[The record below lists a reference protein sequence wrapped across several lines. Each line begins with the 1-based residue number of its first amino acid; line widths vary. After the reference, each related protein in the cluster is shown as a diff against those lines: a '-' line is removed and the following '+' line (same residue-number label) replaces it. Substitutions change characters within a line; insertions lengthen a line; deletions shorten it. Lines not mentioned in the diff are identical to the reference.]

1 MLPGPGEP
9 LLVLFCGINPSLYPA
24 ATGWH
29 FAHRQHFLN
38 RFLRRS
44 WRCR

>member
-24 ATGWH
+24 ATGTLPIVST
-29 FAHRQHFLN
+29 F
-38 RFLRRS
+38 
-44 WRCR
+44 